1 MKAKIGLFLFAML
14 AWTGMGF
21 AAPGAVADT
30 PKSYYNLITHVVQ
43 SGGWGYGMG
52 GGTTTL
58 VLSQGPVP
66 CTSTDW
72 SLSYNGTEYKS
83 NGKNIGHYYTS
94 GPTFPGMPGGGVT
107 MFSNEGECIASVED
121 TPANLATMLEQKW
134 INGGASM
141 RKVPLELWSDIDLK
155 EFAANTGVGKCAVNH
170 VPLPMMDST
179 SFNGNGFTIS
189 HLCYAASVTS
199 ENPME
204 SPVGFFKTAENVM
217 LMNVR
222 LNGVRI
228 YIDGESTDG
237 SDYYPVGAFAG
248 AVNLVTIDSVILVND
263 SIQAPF
269 AGGLVGLVRN
279 STISNITGDDD
290 INISNIV
297 SITTGHAGSKE
308 ILQSAGHNVFLGGIA
323 GVAIRSQSEEDAT
336 FVSDSIKV
344 DVHDYAT
351 GHKSTLGGIV
361 GLYQTIG
368 GTAEKLNVYTKRK
381 DGGEVIPTKISG
393 GASMGGLFGVLYVPR
408 DYNVPTAGHFV
419 ATDNKFD
426 GKIYDAASPNM
437 IAVGGIL
444 GLDSTESGTSVH
456 VKNSVSSIDVKDSL
470 KVPGSYQYYAG
481 GIVGYGATCIQG
493 GANGEDF
500 LSVSDVKTTGSIAL
514 SASGAEVAG
523 LHSDAY
529 LGGVVGAACLAQSK
543 DFGLTN
549 DTSLVQITSKVKTS
563 VDAGKPFNG
572 AYARDSVYV
581 GGIIGFA
588 SMMIANEAAT
598 MSQLYYDGS
607 IVVEDSLNNVFVGGV
622 LGGFTKTEGGKSLVF
637 DNVYARSANVLI
649 KYTAKEAGSVSTTNI
664 QIANIG
670 GLCGVCN
677 EISDMNRVSVQG
689 NISVVGKHAGNYLY
703 VGGLVGNTE
712 ANEVK
717 TVVRNTFSVGDISVT
732 ANNAS
737 AGYEK
742 KVGYLIGRAQLNKG
756 YEIKSSYHFGED
768 DDETVT
774 LPMGVLNTELL
785 TNGWL
790 NSDSISHVVRN
801 GSATQYSDPQKNGTE
816 TTKNMKSSQFAGFLN
831 AAYADS
837 DDYEWAFV
845 KDNNGSL
852 PFLKYGAYK
861 AVEPSPSEVKHL
873 VSFVDNN
880 DSLIA
885 QQVVAHGGAA
895 TAPANVP
902 VIEGYTFTNT
912 WDKDFDIVLSDLTV
926 KAIYT
931 TNSYTVRFFD
941 YDNTQFGT
949 DQTIL
954 YQASASA
961 PDSPERVG
969 YIFAGWDDSTYVS
982 VTKNLDVHAVYVPKK
997 YWIVFRDYDGSD
1009 VTPPDSIQYGAVVP
1023 QPIDLSRASTEEYT
1037 YEFKGWNPEVV
1048 KVNGDAVYTA
1058 VYDSTKRVYAVNFVD
1073 YDDTPIGDTVWVEYG
1088 SAAVAPA
1095 DPVREGY
1102 TFVGW
1107 DRKFDVIT
1115 KSVEVKATYE
1125 KLPESSSSVE
1135 VSSSS
1140 EPESSS
1146 SEPESSSSAEVSSSS
1161 VEVSS
1166 SSEPESSSS
1175 VPASSSSFTDKIEI
1189 VQPTIKKSG
1198 NNAIR
1203 LTFGTENVSESAVA
1217 RVLVIGGKDTIWI
1230 DTLKNPIVG
1239 GSQWE
1244 LAPAPIGKYKVVL
1257 MVDDGTRHA
1266 KTEEYFEVASEIKA
1280 TPGSW
1285 QMVSL
1290 SAFDKKK
1297 VKTSDAAFYWWDE
1310 KNPVGDY
1317 WQYRAFN
1324 GENTDATRG
1333 FWYGTTEGNPLVIRE
1348 STGSKDS
1355 EIVWELDSLYS
1366 GWNLVANPYG
1376 WNVNIKKGSSDNGT
1390 KVAFWR
1396 WIPSKGGYELVH
1408 DVIGPYEAVWAKV
1421 SKSTTWRMP
1430 AAPDFTFDVVPS
1442 DAETKK
1448 AMHKDAAGIKGAWS
1462 LMVSLADDYGKQD
1475 SWNVIGAGA
1484 EESLDEPPAGM
1495 GNRVSLA
1502 IRNSEKGA
1510 KLAKSI
1516 KAVANEYSWILDVS
1530 ANTAREGKLK
1540 FEGVKELNSQGL
1552 KLFVTAED
1560 VTTEVTDE
1568 KAMNVALAKSAKQVE
1583 VRVAASNAV
1592 VASSKI
1598 SGFGSTL
1605 AGGTLQ
1611 LGFTAPD
1618 NLAGANAS
1626 YAVVGVDGKKVA
1638 AGQFKATAGTN
1649 RFSLNAPK
1657 SGVYFVRIKVGSQQL
1672 SGKVLV
1678 R

>member
-1 MKAKIGLFLFAML
+1 MKAKIGLFLFTML
-14 AWTGMGF
+14 AMAGMGF
-21 AAPGAVADT
+21 AAPGDEVTAT
-30 PKSYYNLITHVVQ
+30 SYFNLKSQVN
-43 SGGWGYGMG
+43 GYGMNA
-52 GGTTTL
+52 TTIL
-58 VLSQGPVP
+58 VLSQEAKDCKPVV
-66 CTSTDW
+66 T
-72 SLSYNGTEYKS
+72 
-83 NGKNIGHYYTS
+83 
-94 GPTFPGMPGGGVT
+94 PGMGMWGAPTNGCVASVTATPENLAQMLETNWIKSVTYKGVT
-107 MFSNEGECIASVED
+107 LE
-121 TPANLATMLEQKW
+121 LAT
-134 INGGASM
+134 N
-141 RKVPLELWSDIDLK
+141 IDLG
-155 EFAANTGVGKCAVNH
+155 EYSATTEEGKCDVNH
-170 VPLPMMDST
+170 VPFPAIDST
-179 SFNGNGFTIS
+179 MLNGNGKYIKN
-189 HLCYAASVTS
+189 LCYVASDAK
-199 ENPME
+199 E
-204 SPVGFFKTAENVM
+204 PVGLFKIVNRTTIKNIKFD
-217 LMNVR
+217 
-222 LNGVRI
+222 GVRI
-228 YIDGESTDG
+228 IVSGESTKGDA
-237 SDYYPVGAFAG
+237 YHPVGAIAG
-248 AVNLVTIDSVILVND
+248 VVTYSLVD
-263 SIQAPF
+263 SIGITNAVIQGPV
-269 AGGLVGLVRN
+269 AGGLAGYVRN
-279 STISNITGDDD
+279 STLSNVVGDGVAVSNTVAITEGY
-290 INISNIV
+290 
-297 SITTGHAGSKE
+297 AGSAELKSE
-308 ILQSAGHNVFLGGIA
+308 TGYNVFLGGLV
-323 GVAIRSQSEEDAT
+323 GFVVRDTSEDDNT
-336 FVSDSIKV
+336 FINDSIWV
-344 DVHDYAT
+344 DVRDEGQ
-351 GHKSTLGGIV
+351 GHKSALGGIAGFVKTV
-361 GLYQTIG
+361 GNTNENLQVVKAVG
-368 GTAEKLNVYTKRK
+368 AQSGVLPSR
-381 DGGEVIPTKISG
+381 ISG
-393 GASMGGLFGVLYVPR
+393 GSSMGGLFGVLTVFKS
-408 DYNVPTAGHFV
+408 NAFGANANTGKFV
-419 ATDNKFD
+419 LSNSKFS
-426 GKIYDAASPNM
+426 GKIYDASSTDV
-437 IAVGGIL
+437 IAVGGL
-444 GLDSTESGTSVH
+444 VGFDSTETNTSFQV
-456 VKNSVSSIDVKDSL
+456 VDGYVDIDLTDVLQVAGK
-470 KVPGSYQYYAG
+470 YQYFAG
-481 GIVGYGATCIQG
+481 GIVGYGASCTSG
-493 GANGEDF
+493 STADTDF
-500 LSVSDVKTTGSIAL
+500 LSIKNSRTEGAISL
-514 SASGAEVAG
+514 SASAAAVDG

-529 LGGVVGAACLAQSK
+529 LGGIVGSACLAQAK
-543 DFGLTN
+543 DMGLVN
-549 DTSLVQITSKVKTS
+549 DTSSVKITSKVKTA
-563 VDAGKPFNG
+563 VDGGKEVNG
-572 AYARDSVYV
+572 APARDSVFV
-581 GGIIGFA
+581 GGVIGFA
-588 SMMIANEAAT
+588 SVAVANKPAT
-598 MSQLYYDGS
+598 FSNVYYDGS
-607 IVVEDSLNNVFVGGV
+607 IVVEDSLNNVFVGGI
-622 LGGFTKTEGGKSLVF
+622 LGGFTKVEGGKTVKF
-637 DNVYARSANVLI
+637 ENVIARNENLI
-649 KYTAKEAGSVSTTNI
+649 SYKAKEAAAVTTTNR
-664 QIANIG
+664 QETNVG

-677 EISDMNRVSVQG
+677 EITLMNRVGVSGEIMV
-689 NISVVGKHAGNYLY
+689 SGKHSGNTLM
-703 VGGLVGNTE
+703 VGGLVGAAS
-712 ANEVK
+712 ANEVAMEL
-717 TVVRNTFSVGDISVT
+717 RNAFSIGEISVT
-732 ANNAS
+732 ATHGDAV

-742 KVGYLIGRAQLNKG
+742 KVGYLFGKMVASKG
-756 YEIKSSYHFGED
+756 YEIKSVYHYDDIDNTDILVPFGQLGYSGATEWAA
-768 DDETVT
+768 DEK
-774 LPMGVLNTELL
+774 
-785 TNGWL
+785 
-790 NSDSISHVVRN
+790 IHYVVRN
-801 GSATQYSDPQKNGTE
+801 AETESLSGDHNGTVKSV
-816 TTKNMKSSQFAGFLN
+816 KNSQFAGFLN
-831 AAYADS
+831 SAYSKEADYAWSYLKGSNS
-837 DDYEWAFV
+837 DLPIFAVKDLYDPVKPESETVYYMVTFVTKDKQDIIKQYQVKAGEDSPEPTLEDVLDHPVEGHTFNGEWDRDFHNIQGDLTVEAQYDVNVYTVKFFSYDGSQIGKEQIVKYMESAQAPPAPAREGYEFARWSDMSYMQV
-845 KDNNGSL
+845 KDNLNI
-852 PFLKYGAYK
+852 K
-861 AVEPSPSEVKHL
+861 AEY
-873 VSFVDNN
+873 N
-880 DSLIA
+880 
-885 QQVVAHGGAA
+885 
-895 TAPANVP
+895 
-902 VIEGYTFTNT
+902 
-912 WDKDFDIVLSDLTV
+912 
-926 KAIYT
+926 
-931 TNSYTVRFFD
+931 
-941 YDNTQFGT
+941 
-949 DQTIL
+949 
-954 YQASASA
+954 
-961 PDSPERVG
+961 
-969 YIFAGWDDSTYVS
+969 
-982 VTKNLDVHAVYVPKK
+982 PKK
-997 YWIVFRDYDGSD
+997 YWIVFKDFDGES
-1009 VTPPDSIQYGAVVP
+1009 VASDSIEYGAVV
-1023 QPIDLSRASTEEYT
+1023 LSPLPEARAATAEYVYT
-1037 YEFKGWNPEVV
+1037 FVGWDPEVTRV
-1048 KVNGDAVYTA
+1048 KGDAVYKA
-1058 VYDSTKRVYAVNFVD
+1058 VYDSTKVQYMVTFLD
-1073 YDDTPIGDTVWVEYG
+1073 YDESQIGDVQMVEYG

-1107 DRKFDVIT
+1107 DRKFDNV
-1115 KSVEVKATYE
+1115 VKNLDVMATYE
-1125 KLPESSSSVE
+1125 KLLESSSSVE

-1146 SEPESSSSAEVSSSS
+1146 SEPESSSSVEVSSSSESESSSSAEESSSSAEVSSSS

-1257 MVDDGTRHA
+1257 IVDDGTRHA

-1280 TPGSW
+1280 NPGSW

-1448 AMHKDAAGIKGAWS
+1448 AMHKDAAGVKGAWS

-1475 SWNVIGAGA
+1475 SWNVIGAGT

-1516 KAVANEYSWILDVS
+1516 KAVASEYSWILDVS
-1530 ANTAREGKLK
+1530 ANTARDGKLK

-1552 KLFVTAED
+1552 KLFVTAEG
-1560 VTTEVTDE
+1560 VTTEITDE

-1611 LGFTAPD
+1611 LGFTAPEA
-1618 NLAGANAS
+1618 LAGARAS